1 MGNVCICASTHQFSR
16 KKSRFSALL
25 FFSKSILKKLVD
37 QSRNGHNQGITKSCV
52 LQMFSILDFNP
63 EKSVR
68 KCSVLHTLLWE
79 TTTWVKKI
87 KKKKKNC
94 KFNQSNYCFSEE
106 TIYFGTMP
114 TLGTAALLSSAS
126 NCQCV

>member
-1 MGNVCICASTHQFSR
+1 MGDVYICASTHQFSR
-16 KKSRFSALL
+16 KKSHFSALL
-25 FFSKSILKKLVD
+25 FFLKSILKKMVD

-63 EKSVR
+63 EKSVS
-68 KCSVLHTLLWE
+68 SVLHTLLWE
-79 TTTWVKKI
+79 TTMWVNKI
-87 KKKKKNC
+87 KKINC
-94 KFNQSNYCFSEE
+94 KFNQSNYRFSEE